1 MKNFL
6 KKFLIVFL
14 ELVIISGI
22 LWFIAEKRGIHNFG
36 QLVPALET
44 RIQQVIPQS
53 FPEPSDPVVK
63 DFSWSYKGSKYELS
77 LTLYQSVYK
86 FYQNEPKTYAYD
98 GQLPNNWE
106 EEYYGMFLKANE
118 NDQTIS
124 ELVDKLK
131 ALGSKHSLNS
141 DQIVELALAF
151 VQAIAY
157 DDAKAG
163 NILAKTGN
171 ESMLYPYETLF
182 EKHGVCSDKSL
193 LAVSILKELGYGTA
207 IFTYEKENHMAIGI
221 KCPKSYSTYGSGYC
235 YGETTSIGNKIG
247 IIPQFDIQS
256 KKTAEIAE
264 IADFD
269 QTQRQQA
276 SFQDLGQ
283 VKIYQASDGKEYA
296 GIIEIKKI
304 ESEISQLKTRM
315 KTLLEQISPQ
325 KETIANEITELE
337 LQKNVLEKLK
347 DDQNFEKYNASV
359 EKYNAL
365 LEKYK
370 KDSKA
375 YNENVTLY
383 NRAVARYNVL
393 IKQ

>member
-44 RIQQVIPQS
+44 RIQQAIPQN
-53 FPEPSDPVVK
+53 FPELSQPVVK
-63 DFSWSYKGSKYELS
+63 NFSWNYKGSKYQLS
-77 LTLYQSVYK
+77 LTLHQSAYK
-86 FYQNEPKTYAYD
+86 FYQNQPKTYSYG

-106 EEYYGMFLKANE
+106 DDYYGMFLKVNE
-118 NDQTIS
+118 KDQTIS
-124 ELVDKLK
+124 ELADKLK
-131 ALGSKHSLNS
+131 ALGSKHSLTS
-141 DQIVELALAF
+141 DQTVELALAF
-151 VQAIAY
+151 VQAIDY

-182 EKHGVCSDKSL
+182 EQRGVCSDKSL
-193 LAVSILKELGYGTA
+193 LAISILKKLGYGTA
-207 IFTYEKENHMAIGI
+207 IFTYEKENHMAIGVA
-221 KCPKSYSTYGSGYC
+221 CPKSYSTYGSGYC
-235 YGETTSIGNKIG
+235 YGETTSTGNKIG
-247 IIPQFDIQS
+247 IIPQFDTQS
-256 KKTAEIAE
+256 KKTVDITELATFDAEQSQ
-264 IADFD
+264 
-269 QTQRQQA
+269 QTSLQE
-276 SFQDLGQ
+276 LGK
-283 VKIYQASDGKEYA
+283 VTMYQITKGKEYD
-296 GIIEIKKI
+296 GIIETKKI
-304 ESEISQLKTRM
+304 ESEISQLKVQM
-315 KTLLEQISPQ
+315 KTSLEQVNSQ
-325 KETIANEITELE
+325 KATVANEISELE
-337 LQKNVLEKLK
+337 SQKNTLENLK
-347 DDQNFEKYNASV
+347 DDQNFEKYNAKA

-370 KDSKA
+370 KDAKT

-383 NRAVARYNVL
+383 NRAVARYNSL